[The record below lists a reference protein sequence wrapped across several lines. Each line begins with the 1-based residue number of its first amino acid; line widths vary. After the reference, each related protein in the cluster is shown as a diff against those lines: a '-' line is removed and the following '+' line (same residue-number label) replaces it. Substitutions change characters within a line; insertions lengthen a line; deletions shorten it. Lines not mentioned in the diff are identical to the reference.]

1 MTYDDIERGITMYTK
16 IFGVE
21 SKRRVLVVDDEYINR
36 EILGNMLCDKY
47 DVIYAGNGVEAFEKL
62 QESDGSISLILM
74 DLMMPVMTGFE
85 FLDEYRTEG
94 RFTDIPVI
102 VMTQEEQAEAEAIKA
117 GAVDFI
123 TKPYNM
129 PEVILARCDRI
140 INLFEQKK
148 LIDSTEIDEL
158 TGLYS
163 KEFFFEYVKQ
173 LKGGFIKDDMDAVV
187 LDIEHFHLVNEI
199 YGHKKGDFVLKKI
212 SDILRKQF
220 EGNLGIACR
229 AEADIFYIYMDRADD
244 YQKLVNNITK
254 ELTDIKVTPTTVRIR
269 LGVNSEAE
277 DEASVQAMFEHA
289 RIACNLVRGDLM
301 NQIGYYD
308 KKLHDKQI
316 YNEKLVADF
325 DSSIKNG
332 DFKVYY
338 QPKYSVLH
346 GEPMLSSAEA
356 LVRWI
361 HPELGMISPG
371 EFIPLFED
379 NGLVQKLDQF
389 VWKTAASQVKEWKAK
404 YDLTIPISV
413 NVSRIDIY
421 NPDIVDLM
429 VGVVESN
436 SLKPNEL
443 FLEITESA
451 YADDAARL
459 IEVVNELRAKGFEIE
474 MDDFGTGYSSLGML
488 TSIPIDALKM
498 DMSFVRKMLDDD
510 ISHKLVELIIDIAKN
525 LDVPVIA
532 EGVETEEQ
540 LEELK
545 RLGCDLIQ
553 GYYFSKPVPAVE
565 FEKFIKG

>member
-1 MTYDDIERGITMYTK
+1 MYRKIYQGETK
-16 IFGVE
+16 R
-21 SKRRVLVVDDEYINR
+21 KVLVVDDEYINR

-47 DVIYAGNGVEAFEKL
+47 DVIYAANGEEAFEKL
-62 QESDGSISLILM
+62 SETASKISLILM

-85 FLDEYRTEG
+85 FLDKYREEA
-94 RFTDIPVI
+94 RYTDIPII
-102 VMTQEEQAEAEAIKA
+102 VMTQEEQAEAQSIKA

-129 PEVILARCDRI
+129 PEVILARCERI
-140 INLFEQKK
+140 IDLFEKK
-148 LIDSTEIDEL
+148 QLIDHTQIDEL

-163 KEFFFEYVKQ
+163 REFFFEYVKQ
-173 LKGGFIKDDMDAVV
+173 LREGFVDDEMDAVV
-187 LDIEHFHLVNEI
+187 IDIEHFHLINEI
-199 YGHKKGDFVLKKI
+199 YGHKEGDFVLKKI
-212 SDILRKQF
+212 AEILMNQF

-229 AEADIFYIYMDRADD
+229 AEADTFYVYMDKSDN
-244 YQKLVNNITK
+244 YQKLIDSITK
-254 ELTDIKVTPTTVRIR
+254 QMSDIKVSPANIR
-269 LGVNSEAE
+269 LRMGVNTESEAE
-277 DEASVQAMFEHA
+277 TSVYKLYEHA

-308 KKLHDKQI
+308 KALHDKQI
-316 YNEKLVADF
+316 YNEKLVSDF
-325 DSSIKNG
+325 DRAIRNN

-356 LVRWI
+356 LVRWV
-361 HPELGMISPG
+361 HPQLGMISPG
-371 EFIPLFED
+371 DFIPLFED

-389 VWKTAASQVKEWKAK
+389 VWKTAAAQIKEWKNK
-404 YDLTIPISV
+404 YGLTIPISV

-421 NPDIVDLM
+421 NPELVDLL
-429 VGVVESN
+429 VSLVEAN
-436 SLKPNEL
+436 SLKPDEL

-451 YADDAARL
+451 YSDDASRL
-459 IEVVNELRAKGFEIE
+459 IEVVKELREKGFEIE

-498 DMSFVRKMLDDD
+498 DMSFVRKMLEDDT
-510 ISHKLVELIIDIAKN
+510 SHKLVELIIDIAKH

-540 LEELK
+540 LEALK
-545 RLGCDLIQ
+545 ELGCDLIQ
-553 GYYFSKPVPAVE
+553 GYYFSKPVPAEE
-565 FEKFIKG
+565 FEAFIK